1 MVREFGIEIGAA
13 FGQLQGK
20 IWRIGTMGYSARRQ
34 NILLGLAAL
43 EASLSAEGFSLP
55 MGAGV
60 AAAAAHY
67 QKSGAGHDDAGDSLG
82 ASGTGQY

>member
-1 MVREFGIEIGAA
+1 
-13 FGQLQGK
+13 
-20 IWRIGTMGYSARRQ
+20 MGYSARRQ

-82 ASGTGQY
+82 PSGTGQY